1 MDREQIYDVLN
12 TPPQDRRFWLAV
24 EDFEER
30 EIIRKW
36 RDIQQCAEQ
45 DQGYNNKYRPSS
57 VVLKLEHEI

>member
-1 MDREQIYDVLN
+1 MYREQIYDVVD

-45 DQGYNNKYRPSS
+45 GA
-57 VVLKLEHEI
+57 